1 MPSFSDKLS
10 AKAVLEHFATPTR
23 NERRLRRRELQFPK
37 GVRLVASEYLQ
48 SAEQIKIS
56 AAA

>member
-10 AKAVLEHFATPTR
+10 AKVVLEHFATPTR
-23 NERRLRRRELQFPK
+23 NERRLRRRELQFGK

-48 SAEQIKIS
+48 
-56 AAA
+56 AA